1 MPETFTRIKSILAT
15 NGVSLVVWLL
25 KGYCSLGDIVILRVN
40 VNTVRLGSS
49 TEMAE
54 VKTAFEE
61 VTLA

>member
-1 MPETFTRIKSILAT
+1 MPETFTRIKSTLAT

-40 VNTVRLGSS
+40 VNTVHLGSS